1 MSLTGSNRH
10 ARELAGL
17 FGLLS
22 DPSRLSILL
31 ALRESPSNVTG
42 LCRRVKLSQPTV
54 SHHLAILRMGGL
66 VQGRRRGKEMIYSRL
81 ALPPRARSIVRQLLG
96 R

>member
-1 MSLTGSNRH
+1 MSLTSPDRH
-10 ARELAGL
+10 ARDVAGI

-22 DPSRLSILL
+22 DPSRLRILL
-31 ALRESPSNVTG
+31 ALREFPSNVTD
-42 LCRRVKLSQPTV
+42 LCHRLKLSQPTV

-66 VQGRRRGKEMIYSRL
+66 VQGRRRGKEVLYSHL
-81 ALPPRARSIVRQLLG
+81 AFPARVRSAIRQLTN

>member
-1 MSLTGSNRH
+1 MSLTRPDRR
-10 ARELAGL
+10 AQELAGL

-31 ALRESPSNVTG
+31 ALRESPSNVTA
-42 LCRRVKLSQPTV
+42 LCRRLKLSQPTV
-54 SHHLAILRMGGL
+54 SHHLSVLRMGGL
-66 VQGRRRGKEMIYSRL
+66 VQGRRRGKEVLYSHL
-81 ALPPRARSIVRQLLG
+81 ALAARVRSVIRQLVN